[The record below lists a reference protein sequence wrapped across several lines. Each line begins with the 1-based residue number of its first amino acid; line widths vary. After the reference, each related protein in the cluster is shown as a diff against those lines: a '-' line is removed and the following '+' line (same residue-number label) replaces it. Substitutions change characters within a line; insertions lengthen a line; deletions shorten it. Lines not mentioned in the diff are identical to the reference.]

1 MSDITSLKIDGT
13 LLADLEKV
21 AAASNTSP
29 HKHLRTM
36 IDQEM
41 LRVSP
46 GELSKDEMAARRAAI
61 LRVEASE
68 ALEGYTPIT
77 DKDIIALQEKWVRG
91 ELSVDEEIEA
101 LDLKYGVKR

>member
-1 MSDITSLKIDGT
+1 MSDTTSLKIDGT
-13 LLADLEKV
+13 LLADLKKV
-21 AAASNTSP
+21 AEASNTSP
-29 HKHLRTM
+29 QKHLRTL

-41 LRVSP
+41 VGVSP
-46 GELSKDEMAARRAAI
+46 GGLTKDEMAARRAAI

-68 ALEGYTPIT
+68 ALEGYAPIM